1 MLRKRRVLVVDDRS
15 SIVDVLRIH
24 FTMRGFDVI
33 TAYSGTEALLKATSE
48 HPDVVVLDLILPG
61 LTGTEV
67 LRAIKENPDTASIP
81 VIIMTARAEVAGES
95 YAEVEGAA
103 GFLVKPFDLDQL
115 EGAVERALTAGSAE
129 AAAGAE

>member
-1 MLRKRRVLVVDDRS
+1 MRKWRVLVVDDRS

-24 FTMRGFDVI
+24 FTMRGFEVL
-33 TAYSGTEALLKATSE
+33 TAYSGTEALEKAMAE
-48 HPDVVVLDLILPG
+48 RPDVVVLDLILPG

-67 LRAIKENPDTASIP
+67 LRAIKENPETAPIP

-115 EGAVERALTAGSAE
+115 EGAVERALSQAVGQVAAGSD
-129 AAAGAE
+129 